1 MSMSGTTTIPG
12 LADAER
18 VLADPILRLGNRFGG
33 TPANTIADLGL
44 LASFVGNWAGEGF
57 NLTARPFFQANP
69 PFFLELNATHEKLA
83 FTAIAGDIPNR
94 GSLQPDLLLHGV
106 RYLQEVTDVIANAG
120 IHVEPGLWVHVPA
133 LTNPALAENYVRQ
146 STIPHG
152 DSLLAQS
159 SFFTTVSGGPLIN
172 PVNAMPFTDTVIP
185 GLNSN
190 PTQPVT
196 DPLYLAQYTNSKLPA
211 FGLLNG
217 LNAAA
222 TIKDP
227 TELLRAQIKNQNIIE
242 TIVISIST
250 AAPGALVNIPFV
262 QTNAKATQLD
272 AIFWVETVKLPNGE
286 VFLQM
291 QYVQRV
297 ILNFIGINWPHI
309 SVATLRSI

>member
-1 MSMSGTTTIPG
+1 MSGGWPAQSN
-12 LADAER
+12 LAGVTASFPNER
-18 VLADPILRLGNRFGG
+18 IHNRSGG
-33 TPANTIADLGL
+33 TPANTIAGLGL
-44 LASFVGNWAGEGF
+44 LAEFVGTWFGQGL
-57 NLTARPFFQANP
+57 NLAARPAFQGTP
-69 PFFLELNATHEKLA
+69 PFFLELRATSERLA
-83 FTAIAGDIPNR
+83 ITALSAAIPNE
-94 GSLQPDLLLHGV
+94 GSLQPDISLHGV
-106 RYLQEVTDVIANAG
+106 RYLHEVTDFDSNAG
-120 IHVEPGLWVHVPA
+120 IHVEPGLWLHVPD
-133 LTNPALAENYVRQ
+133 TTFPAVSENYVRQ
-146 STIPHG
+146 AAMPQGI
-152 DSLLAQS
+152 SLLAQS